1 MGCNQVVEQ
10 KKITRD
16 LLSMLGPAISVP
28 VLSVNYLSTIPCL
41 LLGQKQAAKEWYGEL
56 TAQQVSVC
64 LAEIPEPVSRSSAG

>member
-10 KKITRD
+10 KKIMRD
-16 LLSMLGPAISVP
+16 LLSMLGPEISVP

-41 LLGQKQAAKEWYGEL
+41 LLGQKQAAKEWDGEL

-64 LAEIPEPVSRSSAG
+64 LDKIPEPVLWSSAG